1 MTLFL
6 EKSYSSVVHYTTWCQ
21 ILPFLQDKYSMIT
34 EQAYEIPVSQK
45 IKPKNQDLWGGVFL
59 GLKGGLRNEGERVL
73 GIRGS
78 GSQLLVSEILGGGLQ
93 SCFLRVGGGLRPWF
107 LLFEAPCEIQ
117 QTKHYSRNIVS
128 S

>member
-45 IKPKNQDLWGGVFL
+45 IKPKNQALWGG
-59 GLKGGLRNEGERVL
+59 GLF
-73 GIRGS
+73 GIERGS
-78 GSQLLVSEILGGGLQ
+78 
-93 SCFLRVGGGLRPWF
+93 
-107 LLFEAPCEIQ
+107 
-117 QTKHYSRNIVS
+117 
-128 S
+128 